1 VSNKKN
7 YLLYIVAW
15 FLCSIVQANS
25 IQLNNENVTLN
36 LTSGENSIGISLT
49 LGNPVNRE
57 NVVLRLNYR

>member
-36 LTSGENSIGISLT
+36 LISGENSIGISLT